1 MGIPQDVLWDV
12 TPDDELPNGRTT
24 PTEMRAISWD
34 VPRSAHQDERHSDP
48 MDHPIGRPHDDG
60 MPWWHAMGPK
70 HYGTTGPLTVKA
82 KPQNGRHLMQHS
94 CLCSDSSH
102 GPSHAVIEK
111 NWDIPCEGQ

>member
-48 MDHPIGRPHDDG
+48 MDHPIRRPHDDG

-70 HYGTTGPLTVKA
+70 TLRDNRA
-82 KPQNGRHLMQHS
+82 ANGKGQATEWSASYATFL
-94 CLCSDSSH
+94 
-102 GPSHAVIEK
+102 PVFEF
-111 NWDIPCEGQ
+111 IPWAIPRGY